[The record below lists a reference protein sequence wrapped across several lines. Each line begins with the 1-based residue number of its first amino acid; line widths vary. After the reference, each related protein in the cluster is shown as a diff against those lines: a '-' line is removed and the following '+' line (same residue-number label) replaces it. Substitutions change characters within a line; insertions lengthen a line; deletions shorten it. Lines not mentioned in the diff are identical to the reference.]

1 MFRPFLQ
8 RSMRGLTAEFYLQP
22 SRGGPRGRSPPCGN
36 SRGAFRIDLHT
47 HLQTLFDTSFT
58 RIAKI
63 LEIIRHPK
71 GLSLT
76 SSCVGGVVL
85 AAPPS
90 FRISSANWVLSLPA
104 QLILSKWNDGKL
116 HSILS
121 RKLSLEINVVGK
133 LKSLSRDSIE
143 DFRPPYL
150 NILILIYWSHG

>member
-8 RSMRGLTAEFYLQP
+8 RSLRRLTAEFYLQP

-71 GLSLT
+71 GLSLAF
-76 SSCVGGVVL
+76 CVGG
-85 AAPPS
+85 AGSAPIFTYFFSKLS
-90 FRISSANWVLSLPA
+90 FEPASSANFEQMERWKTSLN
-104 QLILSKWNDGKL
+104 LIQK
-116 HSILS
+116 IS
-121 RKLSLEINVVGK
+121 RNQCGRKIEIIVKRLDRGV
-133 LKSLSRDSIE
+133 
-143 DFRPPYL
+143 
-150 NILILIYWSHG
+150 

>member
-8 RSMRGLTAEFYLQP
+8 RSLRRLTAEFYLQP

-71 GLSLT
+71 GLSLA
-76 SSCVGGVVL
+76 SSIVLVVL

-90 FRISSANWVLSLPA
+90 LRISLANWVLSLPD

-143 DFRPPYL
+143 DFRPTW
-150 NILILIYWSHG
+150 ISWF

>member
-1 MFRPFLQ
+1 MFRPFLL
-8 RSMRGLTAEFYLQP
+8 RSFGGLTAEFYLQP

-76 SSCVGGVVL
+76 SFCVGG
-85 AAPPS
+85 AGSAPIFTYFFSKLS
-90 FRISSANWVLSLPA
+90 FEPASSANFEQMERWKTSLN
-104 QLILSKWNDGKL
+104 LIQK
-116 HSILS
+116 IS
-121 RKLSLEINVVGK
+121 RNQCGRKIEIIVKRLDRGV
-133 LKSLSRDSIE
+133 
-143 DFRPPYL
+143 
-150 NILILIYWSHG
+150 